1 MAQSKLAVLE
11 AQIAT
16 LTAQIAALSAPA
28 TSAPATFATSAAI
41 KAGTA
46 GFACTASPACS
57 RVMHTEKRA
66 AVHGVANG
74 GHEAR

>member
-1 MAQSKLAVLE
+1 MAQSKLAILE
-11 AQIAT
+11 AQIAA
-16 LTAQIAALSAPA
+16 LTAQIAALTA

-46 GFACTASPACS
+46 GFACSASPACS
-57 RVMHTEKRA
+57 RVMHTAKRA